1 MCSEMHTAI
10 SENRAEIIKDKQ
22 GASTQRMHV
31 SALQKRINELA
42 RNLDDIGHKYDDRT
56 QELATH

>member
-22 GASTQRMHV
+22 GASTQRMQV
-31 SALQKRINELA
+31 SALQKRINELS
-42 RNLDDIGHKYDDRT
+42 RNLGDIGQTYDDRT
-56 QELATH
+56 LQLATY

>member
-22 GASTQRMHV
+22 GASTQRVQV
-31 SALQKRINELA
+31 SALQKRINELT
-42 RNLDDIGHKYDDRT
+42 RNLGEIEQTYDDRT
-56 QELATH
+56 K

>member
-22 GASTQRMHV
+22 GSSTQRLQV

-42 RNLDDIGHKYDDRT
+42 RNIGDMGHTYDDRT
-56 QELATH
+56 